1 MLDRV
6 VWLLVKIEV
15 RRKLQILLQIQIFLQ
30 LEPA

>member
-1 MLDRV
+1 MLDRM